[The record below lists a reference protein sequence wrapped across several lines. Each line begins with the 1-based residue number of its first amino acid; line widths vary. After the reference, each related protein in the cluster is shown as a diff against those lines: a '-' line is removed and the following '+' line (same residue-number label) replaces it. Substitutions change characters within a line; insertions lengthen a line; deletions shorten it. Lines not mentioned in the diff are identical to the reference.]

1 MAFRPPHPKEVWDQV
16 REAYRSG
23 MTAGDC
29 ARIFGVSASRLAGR
43 AAEEG
48 WRRIDEPVAVRAP
61 VSLPVTLAASP
72 PEPVAAPEDDPIA
85 PEDAPRAATQRATRA
100 IASGDPLSALRWV
113 RVAALARTLPGGAED
128 AEAEAAANAE
138 FEDDRAAVLDIACRL
153 ARQDNRKRLNAVL
166 ADLARLLPPTDEAQ
180 DVMEELRSLGL
191 GLIGFS

>member
-48 WRRIDEPVAVRAP
+48 WRRIDEPAAVRAP
-61 VSLPVTLAASP
+61 VVL
-72 PEPVAAPEDDPIA
+72 PEPDAAPQDDHAIA

-113 RVAALARTLPGGAED
+113 RVAALARTLPGGADD
-128 AEAEAAANAE
+128 AEAENAANTALE
-138 FEDDRAAVLDIACRL
+138 EDRAFVYDQVCRL
-153 ARQDNRKRLNAVL
+153 ARQDNRKRLNAVF

-180 DVMEELRSLGL
+180 DVMEELRSLGVR
-191 GLIGFS
+191 LIGFS

>member
-61 VSLPVTLAASP
+61 AVAPSP
-72 PEPVAAPEDDPIA
+72 TGSPGPEPACEPIA
-85 PEDAPRAATQRATRA
+85 PEDAPRAASERATRA

-180 DVMEELRSLGL
+180 DVMEELRSLGVR
-191 GLIGFS
+191 LIGFS

>member
-1 MAFRPPHPKEVWDQV
+1 MLCGMAFRPPHPKEVWDQV

-48 WRRIDEPVAVRAP
+48 WRRIDEPAP
-61 VSLPVTLAASP
+61 VRPPAVAPSRAGAPV
-72 PEPVAAPEDDPIA
+72 PEPACEAIA
-85 PEDAPRAATQRATRA
+85 PEDAPRAASERATRA

-128 AEAEAAANAE
+128 AEAEDAANAE
-138 FEDDRAAVLDIACRL
+138 LEEDRAFIYDQACRL
-153 ARQDNRKRLNAVL
+153 ARQDNRKRLDAVL
-166 ADLARLLPPTDEAQ
+166 ADLDRLLPPTDEAQ
-180 DVMEELRSLGL
+180 DVMEELRSLGVR
-191 GLIGFS
+191 LIGFS